1 MRAWA
6 PVAVPSLPGTP
17 DAPLQVFDSVSCQLR
32 PAGPDAGEARL
43 YACGITPY
51 DATHLGH
58 AFTYVAIDL
67 LHRVWL
73 DAGLTV
79 RYAQNVTDV
88 DDPLL
93 ERATATG
100 VEWQDLAAAQ
110 IDLFRADMEALRV
123 LPPQHYVGVVEALD
137 TVTDL
142 IEVLHQT
149 QAVYQLPDPAF
160 PDWYFSVTRTSNLL
174 EGTGLSVAE
183 AEQLFAERGGDP
195 ARPGKRH
202 QLDPLVWRQ
211 ARLGEP
217 SWESPFGRGR
227 PGWHIECSAIALHAL
242 GEAFDV
248 QAGGRDLIFPHHPM
262 SAAGARV
269 ATGQP
274 FARVFLHTGMV
285 GLDGEKMSKSLGN
298 LVFVSRLLAD
308 GVDPMAIR
316 LVLLAHHYR
325 TDWEYTAADL
335 VAAEAR
341 VTAWRA
347 AFDAPSGAAG
357 EPVVAALRAAL
368 RADLDS
374 PQALTIL
381 DEWAASQGMDDA
393 APGLV
398 ARAADALLGFAPGS
412 PASSSR

>member
-6 PVAVPSLPGTP
+6 PVAVPSLPGSL
-17 DAPLQVFDSVSCQLR
+17 DAPLRVFDTVSSQLR
-32 PAGPDAGEARL
+32 PAGPDAGEARM

-67 LHRVWL
+67 LHRAWL

-100 VEWQDLAAAQ
+100 VDWEVLAAGQ
-110 IDLFRADMEALRV
+110 IELFRADMVALRV
-123 LPPQHYVGVVEALD
+123 LPPQHYVGVVESLD

-142 IEVLHQT
+142 IEVLRQQ
-149 QAVYQLPDPAF
+149 QAVYQLPDPSF

-183 AEQLFAERGGDP
+183 AEQVFAERGGDP

-217 SWESPFGRGR
+217 SWESSFGRGR

-248 QAGGRDLIFPHHPM
+248 QAGGRDLTFPHHPM

-285 GLDGEKMSKSLGN
+285 GLNGDKMSKSLGN
-298 LVFVSRLLAD
+298 LVFVNRLLAD

-325 TDWEYTAADL
+325 TDWEYRSADL
-335 VAAEAR
+335 AAAESR
-341 VTAWRA
+341 VRTWRA
-347 AFDAPSGAAG
+347 AFGAPTGAAG
-357 EPVVAALRAAL
+357 EPVVAALRGAL

-374 PQALTIL
+374 PAALAII
-381 DEWAASQGMDDA
+381 DEWAASQGSDAA

-398 ARAADALLGFAPGS
+398 ARAADALLGFAPGGAE
-412 PASSSR
+412 ASNR